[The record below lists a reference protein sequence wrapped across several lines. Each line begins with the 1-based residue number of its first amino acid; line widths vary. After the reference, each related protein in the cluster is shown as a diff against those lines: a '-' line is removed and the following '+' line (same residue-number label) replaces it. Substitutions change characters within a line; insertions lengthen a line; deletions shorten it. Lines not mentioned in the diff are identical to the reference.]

1 MQAHWCISG
10 SICGLR
16 RRRDNYSV
24 EAILIA
30 GKRSAQTHPEE
41 KRIEETR
48 DHICL
53 FLQFA
58 SMSVL
63 EYGTMRHSTSLAV
76 SLALLWVFARSVL
89 LLYQNFSSLDLQEQA
104 RKKKDN
110 LVPVSIYTD
119 LHAGNMFSCTCMFVI
134 QITLYGFLLLS
145 VYYREK
151 LLYDSVTDRMWVQYV
166 FGSILAGTLWALML
180 HSFLAN
186 VNLSGIFANTR
197 EVSDTNIILRESDFS
212 CPTL

>member
-1 MQAHWCISG
+1 MEAPEANFVVDEFQSPEESKLIFLDWLTEIQVVVGFLLLVFTPLLLYVIMQAHWCISG

-16 RRRDNYSV
+16 RRRENYSV

-89 LLYQNFSSLDLQEQA
+89 LLYQNFSSLDLQEM
-104 RKKKDN
+104 
-110 LVPVSIYTD
+110 Y
-119 LHAGNMFSCTCMFVI
+119 
-134 QITLYGFLLLS
+134 
-145 VYYREK
+145 
-151 LLYDSVTDRMWVQYV
+151 W
-166 FGSILAGTLWALML
+166 
-180 HSFLAN
+180 
-186 VNLSGIFANTR
+186 
-197 EVSDTNIILRESDFS
+197 
-212 CPTL
+212 